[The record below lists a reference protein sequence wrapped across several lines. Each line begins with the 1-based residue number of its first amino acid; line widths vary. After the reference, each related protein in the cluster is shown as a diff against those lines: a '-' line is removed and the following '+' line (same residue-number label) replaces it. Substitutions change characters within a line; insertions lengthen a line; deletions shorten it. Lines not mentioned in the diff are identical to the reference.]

1 MTIDFKKFVSIAV
14 PVFLIGVMTATGAN
28 AANHALLIGIGKY
41 KTRTLEGPP
50 HDVAALKS
58 VLDAK
63 FNFKPENIQTLV
75 NAEAVKAR
83 ILDEIKQL
91 TLRTRPGDRVFIY
104 FSGHGTSRRDDL
116 MALPLPHGS
125 GALVPADFNADPEQ
139 SVETLM
145 SQLIV
150 GRRDLRP
157 VLEQLDRDRQVL
169 MVFDTCFSGNAVR
182 AAGVDNPLN
191 LSRYIQLDSRSVF
204 DEEQAIGSFE
214 ENLSHDEP
222 YPYQNIFY
230 ISASS
235 ENEIAK
241 DIQRDLLYLYP
252 TIDGKP
258 HGALTDSLLRVLD
271 GQVQTDT
278 NNDGEWSQME
288 LYTALR
294 SLVQKRFKQTPQA
307 LPKQGGNADDLHT
320 RAFFIRSGGR
330 LAARA
335 GTPAASK
342 PIVRVLIEEN
352 LPQVSDHIS
361 KIDGIMIVNDAPD
374 LIITGDGD
382 AVVLALPN
390 GHLLCRFTS
399 FDIHQ
404 VEDRIRRHLRI
415 QPLINLVYPQQ
426 RFNVGIDLIGSY
438 QKSIIGEGEVF
449 GFEISTEK
457 PAYLLLIDVD
467 PSGAVHVLHPFDAS
481 ELQPLMPGEKRILKG
496 RFRAHWPFGTET
508 VKLFA
513 FTHKPQALEMFLG
526 KEGIHPDST
535 LFTNLERLVG
545 VGGRQS
551 KRAELRTDVAQ
562 AALNLTSYPQTN
574 MRTQ

>member
-1 MTIDFKKFVSIAV
+1 MTIDFKKIL
-14 PVFLIGVMTATGAN
+14 LIGVLILLISGLAVSFAN
-28 AANHALLIGIGKY
+28 AANHALLIGIGQY

-50 HDVAALKS
+50 HDVAALRS
-58 VLDAK
+58 VLAAK
-63 FNFKPENIQTLV
+63 YDFKAENIRTLV
-75 NAEAVKAR
+75 NQEAARAR
-83 ILDEIKQL
+83 ILDEIRQL
-91 TLRTRPGDRVFIY
+91 ALRTQTGDRIFIY

-116 MALPLPHGS
+116 MALPLPHGT
-125 GALVPADFNADPEQ
+125 GALVPADFSADPEQ

-150 GRRDLRP
+150 GKRDLRP

-191 LSRYIQLDSRSVF
+191 LSRYMQLDSKSVF
-204 DEEQAIGSFE
+204 DEERSIGSFE
-214 ENLSHDEP
+214 DNLNQDEP

-288 LYTALR
+288 LYSALR

-307 LPKQGGNADDLHT
+307 LPKQGGNADNLHA
-320 RAFFIRSGGR
+320 RAFFVRADGG
-330 LAARA
+330 LAA
-335 GTPAASK
+335 GTGTSAASK
-342 PIVRVLIEEN
+342 PVMRIFIDEN
-352 LPQVSDHIS
+352 LPLLSEHIS
-361 KIDGIMIVNDAPD
+361 KIEGVMIVNDAPD
-374 LIITGDGD
+374 LIITGDGE

-390 GHLLCRFTS
+390 GHPLCRFTS

-415 QPLINLVYPQQ
+415 QPLINLAYPRQE
-426 RFNVGIDLIGSY
+426 FNVGIELIGSY
-438 QKSIIGEGEVF
+438 QKSIIAEDEVF
-449 GFEISTEK
+449 GFELSTEK

-467 PSGAVHVLHPFDAS
+467 PAGAVHVLHPFETS
-481 ELQPLMPGEKRILKG
+481 ELQPLMPGETRILKG

-513 FTHKPQALEMFLG
+513 FTHKPQSLELFLG
-526 KEGIHPDST
+526 KEDIHPDST
-535 LFTNLERLVG
+535 LYSNLERLVG
-545 VGGRQS
+545 VRGLQS
-551 KRAELRTDVAQ
+551 RRAAMRTDVAQ

-574 MRTQ
+574 MRTR

>member
-1 MTIDFKKFVSIAV
+1 MTFDFKKVISIGVLAL
-14 PVFLIGVMTATGAN
+14 LIGGLLSSGTS

-50 HDVAALKS
+50 HDVAALMS
-58 VLDAK
+58 VLASKYNYHPD
-63 FNFKPENIQTLV
+63 NIQTLI
-75 NAEAVKAR
+75 NQEAVKAR

-91 TLRTRPGDRVFIY
+91 ALRTKPGDRIFIY

-125 GALVPADFNADPEQ
+125 GALVPADFSADPEQ
-139 SVETLM
+139 SMETLM

-157 VLEQLDRDRQVL
+157 ILEQIDRNRQVL

-182 AAGVDNPLN
+182 AAGVNDSLS
-191 LSRYIQLDSRSVF
+191 LSRYIKLDSRSVF
-204 DEEQAIGSFE
+204 NEERSIGSFE
-214 ENLSHDEP
+214 DNAIKDEP

-271 GQVQTDT
+271 GQVQIDT

-294 SLVQKRFKQTPQA
+294 SVVQQRFRQTPQA
-307 LPKQGGNADDLHT
+307 LPKKGGNADNLHAK
-320 RAFFIRSGGR
+320 AFFVRSGGG
-330 LAARA
+330 LAGRKD
-335 GTPAASK
+335 TPAASK
-342 PIVRVLIEEN
+342 PVMRVSIEAQPA
-352 LPQVSDHIS
+352 LLTSRVS
-361 KIDGIMIVNDAPD
+361 KIDGVIIVKDDPD
-374 LIITGDGD
+374 LIITADGD

-390 GHLLCRFTS
+390 RHPLCRFTS

-404 VEDRIRRHLRI
+404 IEDRVRRHLRI
-415 QPLINLVYPQQ
+415 QPLINLTYPQQ
-426 RFNVGIDLIGSY
+426 QFNVEIELIGSY
-438 QKSIIGEGEVF
+438 QKSIISEDESF
-449 GFEISTEK
+449 GFEISSEK

-467 PSGAVHVLHPFDAS
+467 PAGAVHVLHPFDTA
-481 ELQPLMPGEKRILKG
+481 EVQPLAPGEKRILTGK
-496 RFRAHWPFGTET
+496 FRAHWPFGSET

-513 FTHKPQALEMFLG
+513 FTRKPHGFELFLG
-526 KEGIHPDST
+526 KEDIHPDST
-535 LFTNLERLVG
+535 LFVNLERLVG
-545 VGGRQS
+545 VSGTQPNLAS
-551 KRAELRTDVAQ
+551 VRTDAAQ
-562 AALNLTSYPQTN
+562 AALKLTSYPQADLVS
-574 MRTQ
+574 R

>member
-1 MTIDFKKFVSIAV
+1 VTFDVKKLVSIAV
-14 PVFLIGVMTATGAN
+14 LILLIGGLAASSAN

-50 HDVAALKS
+50 HDVAALRS
-58 VLDAK
+58 VLASKYD
-63 FNFKPENIQTLV
+63 FNPANIRTLI
-75 NAEAVKAR
+75 NQEAVKAR
-83 ILDEIKQL
+83 ILYEIKQL
-91 TLRTRPGDRVFIY
+91 TARTQPGDRVFIY

-125 GALVPADFNADPEQ
+125 GALVPADFSADPNQ
-139 SVETLM
+139 SIEALM

-191 LSRYIQLDSRSVF
+191 LSRYIKLDSRSIF
-204 DEEQAIGSFE
+204 DEEQSIGSFE
-214 ENLSHDEP
+214 ENLIQDQP

-288 LYTALR
+288 LYSALR

-320 RAFFIRSGGR
+320 RTFFVRSGGG
-330 LAARA
+330 LAARTGIPPA
-335 GTPAASK
+335 STPVMR
-342 PIVRVLIEEN
+342 IVIDDN
-352 LPQVSDHIS
+352 LPLLSEHVS
-361 KIDGIMIVNDAPD
+361 KIDGVMIVNDAPD

-390 GHLLCRFTS
+390 GHTLCRFTS

-426 RFNVGIDLIGSY
+426 QFNVGIELIGSY
-438 QKSIIGEGEVF
+438 QKSIIGEDEVF

-467 PSGAVHVLHPFDAS
+467 PSGAVHVLHPFETFD
-481 ELQPLMPGEKRILKG
+481 LQPLMPGEKRILKG

-513 FTHKPQALEMFLG
+513 FTHKPQSFELFLG
-526 KEGIHPDST
+526 KEDIHPDST

-545 VGGRQS
+545 VRGRQS
-551 KRAELRTDVAQ
+551 KRAALRTDIAQ